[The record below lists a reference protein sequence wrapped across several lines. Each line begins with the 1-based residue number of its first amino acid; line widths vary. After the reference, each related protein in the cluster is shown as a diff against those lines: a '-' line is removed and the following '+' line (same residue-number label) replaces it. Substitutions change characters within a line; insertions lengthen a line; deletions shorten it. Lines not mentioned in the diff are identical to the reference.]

1 MKPQEMNTSDVA
13 TGSVPGGGKGNI
25 LEWLIF
31 SHRWVV
37 LLFCGLFT
45 VIMAYQSFGLKLTAS
60 FESMIPTEHP
70 YVRNYL
76 ATEDDVY
83 GLGNAVRLTVAN
95 KQGSIYEPAYLETL
109 QKISSEAFLLPGTD
123 RAGVKSLW
131 TPNTRWTGVTE
142 VGLEGGPVV
151 PNDYDGTERSLHALR
166 ANVERSGLVGQMV
179 GYDRQSSVIFIPL
192 SDTDPKTG
200 KPLDYAA
207 FADRLEDIRSRYQS
221 DTIDIHITGF
231 AKVVGDMM
239 DGLRAIVMFFAA
251 SVIIAAAFVY
261 WYSRCARSTLTVL
274 GCSLVAV
281 IWQLGLLPTLGY
293 SLDPYSV
300 LVPFLVFAI
309 GMSHGSQKMNGII
322 SDISQGAS
330 RIDAARLTFRRL
342 FAPGVT
348 AILSDA
354 LGFAV
359 LMIIGISAIQQLALT
374 ASIGVMVLVL
384 TQLVLLPVLL
394 SYIGV
399 SKHACERVR
408 LMAEH
413 EQDGRGRASLWRGLS
428 HLTQRRWALP
438 VVGVHLALGVVALV
452 IGQNVQIG
460 DVHQGAP
467 ELRPDSRYNRDEAFM
482 TQHYGA
488 GTDVFAVLV
497 RTPDGGCANYD
508 VLMRMDAL
516 EWRLQSLPGVEST
529 ASLAGTA
536 RHVLAGLSEGNPKW
550 YDLLPNQSMLNF
562 VTANAPREFYNI
574 QCNTLP
580 VLAYLADHKAETLS
594 QVSAVAED
602 FSREYSDDKAEFLLA
617 AGNAGIQAATNQVV
631 ETADQQMLYLV
642 YGAVILL
649 SMITFRSWRAV
660 ACSIIPLMFVSL
672 VCKALMVLLGI
683 GVKVATLP
691 VIALGVGIGIDY
703 ALYVMSVILAQLR
716 SGASLQE
723 AYYRALL
730 ASGRVVLLTGFM
742 LAVAVITWVLSPIK
756 FQADMGLLLA
766 FMFLGNMVG
775 ALILLPALAY
785 FLLPRQ
791 PAAAAARTPVS
802 ESRKPVV
809 PLQRKAVHS

>member
-1 MKPQEMNTSDVA
+1 MKPDDMQIRNEPEATSG
-13 TGSVPGGGKGNI
+13 T
-25 LEWLIF
+25 LERLIF
-31 SHRWVV
+31 GHRWFV

-45 VIMAYQSFGLKLTAS
+45 LVMGYQSLGLKLNAS
-60 FESMIPTEHP
+60 FESMIPTGHP

-76 ATEDDVY
+76 DTEDDVY

-95 KQGSIYEPAYLETL
+95 KQGSIYDPVYLETL
-109 QKISSEAFLLPGTD
+109 RKISDEAFLLPGTD
-123 RAGVKSLW
+123 RTGVKSLW

-151 PNDYDGTERSLHALR
+151 PNDFDGSERSIQALR
-166 ANVERSGLVGQMV
+166 ANVERSGLVGQLV
-179 GYDRQSSVIFIPL
+179 GYDRRSSIIFIPL
-192 SDTDPKTG
+192 SDIDPKTG
-200 KPLDYAA
+200 QPLDYAE
-207 FADRLEDIRSRYQS
+207 FAERLEDIRDRYRS
-221 DTIDIHITGF
+221 DSVDIHITGF

-239 DGLRAIVMFFAA
+239 DGLHAIILFFAA
-251 SVIIAAAFVY
+251 SVIIAAAFLF
-261 WYSRCARSTLTVL
+261 WYSRCVRSTFVVL

-281 IWQLGLLPTLGY
+281 VWQLGLLPSLGY

-309 GMSHGSQKMNGII
+309 GMSHGAQKMNGIMADL
-322 SDISQGAS
+322 SRGVS
-330 RIDAARLTFRRL
+330 RIDAARFTFRRL
-342 FAPGVT
+342 FAPGLT

-359 LMIIGISAIQQLALT
+359 LMIIGIAAIQQLALT

-384 TQLVLLPVLL
+384 TQLVLLPVVL

-399 SKHACERVR
+399 SPRACERVQR
-408 LMAEH
+408 QAALEN
-413 EQDGRGRASLWRGLS
+413 DGNAKPTLWRGLS
-428 HLTQRRWALP
+428 YLTRRAWALP
-438 VVGVHLALGVVALV
+438 IVAVHLVLGVAALI
-452 IGQNVQIG
+452 IGFNVQIG
-460 DVHQGAP
+460 DVHPGAP
-467 ELRPDSRYNRDEAFM
+467 ELRPDSRYNRDEAFV

-497 RTPDGGCANYD
+497 RTPDGACSSYD
-508 VLMRMDAL
+508 TLMRMDAL

-529 ASLAGTA
+529 ASLASTA

-580 VLAYLADHKAETLS
+580 VLAFLADHKAETLR
-594 QVSAVAED
+594 QVSAVAEE
-602 FSREYSDDKAEFLLA
+602 FAQEHSTEQAQFLLA

-631 ETADQQMLYLV
+631 ETADRQMLFLV

-660 ACSIIPLMFVSL
+660 ACAIIPLVFVSL
-672 VCKALMVLLGI
+672 VCKALMVALGI

-716 SGASLQE
+716 TGASLQQ

-730 ASGRVVLLTGFM
+730 TSGRVVLLTGFM
-742 LAVAVITWVLSPIK
+742 LAVAVVTWVFSPIK

-766 FMFLGNMVG
+766 FMFLGNMIG
-775 ALILLPALAY
+775 ALVLLPALAY
-785 FLLPRQ
+785 FLLPQ
-791 PAAAAARTPVS
+791 QQAAAESILPASQSPAQKKTSAAI
-802 ESRKPVV
+802 
-809 PLQRKAVHS
+809 QRSAVHS